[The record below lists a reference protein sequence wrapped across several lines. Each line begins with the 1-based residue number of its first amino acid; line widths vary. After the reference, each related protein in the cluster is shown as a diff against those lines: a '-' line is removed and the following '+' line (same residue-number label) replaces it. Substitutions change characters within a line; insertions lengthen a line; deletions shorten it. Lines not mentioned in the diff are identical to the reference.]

1 MLKEKMR
8 FTLALVLWLLLTCPS
23 GTAYAL
29 SCAQPKMDETVIT
42 NAVAVFEGVAGKK
55 HSLTWK
61 QAAAG
66 VKKFLQI
73 DYSAASNRA
82 YADLIDLRSTG
93 IFKNISLTR
102 GQAHRDFFL

>member
-1 MLKEKMR
+1 MQRKIRM
-8 FTLALVLWLLLTCPS
+8 
-23 GTAYAL
+23 
-29 SCAQPKMDETVIT
+29 
-42 NAVAVFEGVAGKK
+42 VFEVILSFGKPHVINPVNQGCK
-55 HSLTWK
+55 KIPS
-61 QAAAG
+61 